1 MKKLLGI
8 LVLGLLLSG
17 NAEAD
22 KSINDW
28 SGLYLGVYQSEDNLS
43 ASGTSTKYP
52 AQPYSISTDENIY
65 NTGYFV
71 GYNYSINN
79 LIVGIE
85 AGEQDNVGKDKAIT
99 GSNGYVL
106 YDDMQEYKLKIGYSL
121 DKYLVYTFFGTG
133 DDGYIEY
140 DDMQEYKLKIGYSL
154 DKYLVYTFFGTGD
167 LNVYWSAYAQEVKKK
182 NNFEIKGIGLSAKI
196 TNNIFVGLSYSET
209 NLDIYYQDTLYN
221 EPVQLDS
228 LRLRFGYLF

>member
-28 SGLYLGVYQSEDNLS
+28 SGLYLGVYQSEDHLS
-43 ASGTSTKYP
+43 ASATSTLYS
-52 AQPYSISTDENIY
+52 PYSISTDENIY

-85 AGEQDNVGKDKAIT
+85 AGDQDNVGKDKAIT

-106 YDDMQEYKLKIGYSL
+106 YDDLQEYKLKIGYSL

-133 DDGYIEY
+133 Y
-140 DDMQEYKLKIGYSL
+140 
-154 DKYLVYTFFGTGD
+154 

-182 NNFEIKGIGLSAKI
+182 NDFEIKGIGLSAKI

>member
-28 SGLYLGVYQSEDNLS
+28 SGLYLGVYQSEDHLS
-43 ASGTSTKYP
+43 ASATSTLHS
-52 AQPYSISTDENIY
+52 PYSISTDENIY

-85 AGEQDNVGKDKAIT
+85 ASFQDENVGKDKAIT

-133 DDGYIEY
+133 D
-140 DDMQEYKLKIGYSL
+140 
-154 DKYLVYTFFGTGD
+154 

-182 NNFEIKGIGLSAKI
+182 SDFEIKGIGLSAKI
-196 TNNIFVGLSYSET
+196 TNNICK
-209 NLDIYYQDTLYN
+209 
-221 EPVQLDS
+221 
-228 LRLRFGYLF
+228 GYHHHHT

>member
-1 MKKLLGI
+1 MKKLLWI
-8 LVLGLLLSG
+8 LVLGFLFSG
-17 NAEAD
+17 NANAD

-28 SGLYLGVYQSEDNLS
+28 SGLYLGVYQSEDHLS
-43 ASGTSTKYP
+43 ASATSTLYS
-52 AQPYSISTDENIY
+52 PYSISTDENIY

-133 DDGYIEY
+133 D
-140 DDMQEYKLKIGYSL
+140 
-154 DKYLVYTFFGTGD
+154 

-182 NNFEIKGIGLSAKI
+182 NDFEIKGIGLSAKI

>member
-8 LVLGLLLSG
+8 VVLGLLLSG

-28 SGLYLGVYQSEDNLS
+28 SGLYLGVYQSEDHLS
-43 ASGTSTKYP
+43 ASATSTLYS
-52 AQPYSISTDENIY
+52 PYSISTDENIY

-133 DDGYIEY
+133 D
-140 DDMQEYKLKIGYSL
+140 
-154 DKYLVYTFFGTGD
+154 

-182 NNFEIKGIGLSAKI
+182 NDFEIKGIGLSAKI

>member
-8 LVLGLLLSG
+8 VVLGLLLSG

-28 SGLYLGVYQSEDNLS
+28 SGLYLGVYQSEDHLS
-43 ASGTSTKYP
+43 ASGTSTLYS
-52 AQPYSISTDENIY
+52 PYSISTDGNIY

-85 AGEQDNVGKDKAIT
+85 VGEQDNVGKDKAIT

-133 DDGYIEY
+133 D
-140 DDMQEYKLKIGYSL
+140 
-154 DKYLVYTFFGTGD
+154 

-182 NNFEIKGIGLSAKI
+182 NDFEIKGIGLSAKI

>member
-43 ASGTSTKYP
+43 ASATSTKHP
-52 AQPYSISTDENIY
+52 GDPYSISTDENIY

-85 AGEQDNVGKDKAIT
+85 AGYQDNVGKDKAIT
-99 GSNGYVL
+99 GH
-106 YDDMQEYKLKIGYSL
+106 
-121 DKYLVYTFFGTG
+121 
-133 DDGYIEY
+133 DGYIEY

-167 LNVYWSAYAQEVKKK
+167 LNVHWSDYANEDK
-182 NNFEIKGIGLSAKI
+182 NKNDFEIKGIGLSAKI

-209 NLDIYYQDTLYN
+209 NLDIYYQDTLYD

>member
-28 SGLYLGVYQSEDNLS
+28 SGLYLGVYQSEDHLS
-43 ASGTSTKYP
+43 ASATSTLYS
-52 AQPYSISTDENIY
+52 PYSISTDENIY

-85 AGEQDNVGKDKAIT
+85 AGDQDNVGKDKAIT

-133 DDGYIEY
+133 D
-140 DDMQEYKLKIGYSL
+140 
-154 DKYLVYTFFGTGD
+154 

-182 NNFEIKGIGLSAKI
+182 NDFEIKGIGLSAKI

>member
-28 SGLYLGVYQSEDNLS
+28 SGLYLGVYQSEDHLS
-43 ASGTSTKYP
+43 ASATSTLYS
-52 AQPYSISTDENIY
+52 PYSISTDENIY

-133 DDGYIEY
+133 D
-140 DDMQEYKLKIGYSL
+140 
-154 DKYLVYTFFGTGD
+154 
-167 LNVYWSAYAQEVKKK
+167 LNVYWSAYEQEVKDK

>member
-8 LVLGLLLSG
+8 LVLGLLWCG
-17 NAEAD
+17 TANAD

-43 ASGTSTKYP
+43 ASGTSTLYS
-52 AQPYSISTDENIY
+52 PYSISTDENKY

-71 GYNYSINN
+71 GYNHSINN

-133 DDGYIEY
+133 D
-140 DDMQEYKLKIGYSL
+140 
-154 DKYLVYTFFGTGD
+154 
-167 LNVYWSAYAQEVKKK
+167 LNVYWSAYAQEVKDK

-209 NLDIYYQDTLYN
+209 NLDIYYHDTLYN

>member
-1 MKKLLGI
+1 MKQTILILLFTLI
-8 LVLGLLLSG
+8 CF
-17 NAEAD
+17 NANAD

-43 ASGTSTKYP
+43 ESATSTLYP
-52 AQPYSISTDENIY
+52 GSPYSGSTDENIY
-65 NTGYFV
+65 NTGNFV

-85 AGEQDNVGKDKAIT
+85 AGYQDNVGTDEAIT
-99 GSNGYVL
+99 GFDGYAV

-133 DDGYIEY
+133 D
-140 DDMQEYKLKIGYSL
+140 M
-154 DKYLVYTFFGTGD
+154 
-167 LNVYWSAYAQEVKKK
+167 NVYWSAYTNEDHSTNDFK
-182 NNFEIKGIGLSAKI
+182 IKGIGLSGKI

-209 NLDIYYQDTLYN
+209 NLEFYYPDTAYT
-221 EPVQLDS
+221 EVVQLDS

>member
-28 SGLYLGVYQSEDNLS
+28 SGLYLGVYQSEDHLS
-43 ASGTSTKYP
+43 ASATSTEYS
-52 AQPYSISTDENIY
+52 PYSISTDENIY

-85 AGEQDNVGKDKAIT
+85 VGEQDNVGKDKAIT

-106 YDDMQEYKLKIGYSL
+106 YDDMK
-121 DKYLVYTFFGTG
+121 
-133 DDGYIEY
+133 
-140 DDMQEYKLKIGYSL
+140 EYKLKIGYSL

-167 LNVYWSAYAQEVKKK
+167 LNVYWSAYEQEVKDK

-209 NLDIYYQDTLYN
+209 NLDIYYHDTLYN

>member
-43 ASGTSTKYP
+43 ASGTSPRYP
-52 AQPYSISTDENIY
+52 DQPYSISTDENIY

-85 AGEQDNVGKDKAIT
+85 VGEQDNVGKDKAIT

-133 DDGYIEY
+133 D
-140 DDMQEYKLKIGYSL
+140 
-154 DKYLVYTFFGTGD
+154 

-182 NNFEIKGIGLSAKI
+182 NDFEIKGIGLSAKI

>member
-43 ASGTSTKYP
+43 ASGTSTEYP
-52 AQPYSISTDENIY
+52 DQPYSISTDENIY

-99 GSNGYVL
+99 GH
-106 YDDMQEYKLKIGYSL
+106 
-121 DKYLVYTFFGTG
+121 
-133 DDGYIEY
+133 DGYIEY

-167 LNVYWSAYAQEVKKK
+167 LNVYWTAYANEDKKK
-182 NNFEIKGIGLSAKI
+182 NDFEIKGIGLSAKI

-209 NLDIYYQDTLYN
+209 NLDIYYQDTLYD
-221 EPVQLDS
+221 EVVQLDS

>member
-28 SGLYLGVYQSEDNLS
+28 SGLYLGVYQSEDHLS
-43 ASGTSTKYP
+43 ASATSTLYS
-52 AQPYSISTDENIY
+52 PYSISTDENIY

-85 AGEQDNVGKDKAIT
+85 VGEQDNVGKDKAIT

-133 DDGYIEY
+133 D
-140 DDMQEYKLKIGYSL
+140 
-154 DKYLVYTFFGTGD
+154 
-167 LNVYWSAYAQEVKKK
+167 LNVYWSAYAQEVKDK

>member
-1 MKKLLGI
+1 MKKEI
-8 LVLGLLLSG
+8 LIFLFTLICF
-17 NAEAD
+17 NANAD

-43 ASGTSTKYP
+43 ASATSTLYS
-52 AQPYSISTDENIY
+52 PYSISTDENIY

-133 DDGYIEY
+133 D
-140 DDMQEYKLKIGYSL
+140 
-154 DKYLVYTFFGTGD
+154 
-167 LNVYWSAYAQEVKKK
+167 LNVYWSAYAQEVKDK

>member
-8 LVLGLLLSG
+8 LVLGLLWCG
-17 NAEAD
+17 TAEAD

-121 DKYLVYTFFGTG
+121 DK
-133 DDGYIEY
+133 
-140 DDMQEYKLKIGYSL
+140 S
-154 DKYLVYTFFGTGD
+154 LVYTFFGTGD

-182 NNFEIKGIGLSAKI
+182 NDFEIKGIGLSAKI

>member
-28 SGLYLGVYQSEDNLS
+28 SGLYLGVYQSEDHLS
-43 ASGTSTKYP
+43 ASGTSTLYS
-52 AQPYSISTDENIY
+52 PYSISTDENKY

-71 GYNYSINN
+71 GYNHSINN

-85 AGEQDNVGKDKAIT
+85 VGEQDNVGKDKAIP

-106 YDDMQEYKLKIGYSL
+106 
-121 DKYLVYTFFGTG
+121 
-133 DDGYIEY
+133 Y

-167 LNVYWSAYAQEVKKK
+167 LNVYWSAYAQEVKDK

>member
-8 LVLGLLLSG
+8 LVLVFLFSG
-17 NAEAD
+17 NANAD

-28 SGLYLGVYQSEDNLS
+28 SGLYLGVYQSEDHLS
-43 ASGTSTKYP
+43 ASATSTLYS
-52 AQPYSISTDENIY
+52 PYSISTDENIY

-99 GSNGYVL
+99 GH
-106 YDDMQEYKLKIGYSL
+106 
-121 DKYLVYTFFGTG
+121 
-133 DDGYIEY
+133 DGYIEY

-182 NNFEIKGIGLSAKI
+182 NDFEIKGIGLSAKI

>member
-28 SGLYLGVYQSEDNLS
+28 SGLYLGVYQSEDHLS
-43 ASGTSTKYP
+43 ASGTSTLYS
-52 AQPYSISTDENIY
+52 PYSISTDENIY

-85 AGEQDNVGKDKAIT
+85 VGEQDNVGKDKAIT

-133 DDGYIEY
+133 D
-140 DDMQEYKLKIGYSL
+140 
-154 DKYLVYTFFGTGD
+154 
-167 LNVYWSAYAQEVKKK
+167 LNVYWSAYEQEVKDK

-209 NLDIYYQDTLYN
+209 NLDLYYHDTLYN

>member
-28 SGLYLGVYQSEDNLS
+28 SGLYLGVYQSEDHLS
-43 ASGTSTKYP
+43 ASATSTLYS
-52 AQPYSISTDENIY
+52 PYSISTDENIY

-133 DDGYIEY
+133 D
-140 DDMQEYKLKIGYSL
+140 
-154 DKYLVYTFFGTGD
+154 
-167 LNVYWSAYAQEVKKK
+167 LNVYWSAYAQEVKDK

-209 NLDIYYQDTLYN
+209 NLDIYYHDTLYN

>member
-1 MKKLLGI
+1 MKQTILILLFTLI
-8 LVLGLLLSG
+8 CF
-17 NAEAD
+17 NANAD

-43 ASGTSTKYP
+43 ASGISPSYP
-52 AQPYSISTDENIY
+52 DQPYSISTDENRY

-71 GYNYSINN
+71 GYNHSINN

-85 AGEQDNVGKDKAIT
+85 VGEQDNVGKDKAIT

-106 YDDMQEYKLKIGYSL
+106 YDDLQEYKLKIGYSL
-121 DKYLVYTFFGTG
+121 DKYLVY
-133 DDGYIEY
+133 
-140 DDMQEYKLKIGYSL
+140 S
-154 DKYLVYTFFGTGD
+154 FFGTGD
-167 LNVYWSAYAQEVKKK
+167 LNVYWSAYTNEDHSTNDFK
-182 NNFEIKGIGLSAKI
+182 IKGIGLSGKI

-209 NLDIYYQDTLYN
+209 NLEFYYPDTAYT
-221 EPVQLDS
+221 EVVQLDS

>member
-133 DDGYIEY
+133 D
-140 DDMQEYKLKIGYSL
+140 
-154 DKYLVYTFFGTGD
+154 
-167 LNVYWSAYAQEVKKK
+167 LNVYWSAYANEVKEK
-182 NNFEIKGIGLSAKI
+182 NDFEIKGIGLSAKI

-209 NLDIYYQDTLYN
+209 NLDIYYQDTLYD
-221 EPVQLDS
+221 EVVQLDS